1 MIEDLMPPSIEPFL
15 NINKDGSAMVENP
28 IHALLGQLPRVFISI
43 DGLDEAEYTENHPAS
58 YAIFHEKQVST
69 FKPASF
75 SDSQMPLY
83 PRILARYP
91 GVSASNS
98 RYKRTHQT
106 ICFSA
111 LPRFN
116 RDPELAQDFLGSAIE
131 TEVKG
136 RFLWASLML
145 VELKNTADDDDDD
158 GKIELTMRCLPTKVS
173 ELYGKII
180 ARIQKRGGG
189 KEQPL
194 WK

>member
-69 FKPASF
+69 F
-75 SDSQMPLY
+75 
-83 PRILARYP
+83 
-91 GVSASNS
+91 
-98 RYKRTHQT
+98 
-106 ICFSA
+106 
-111 LPRFN
+111 
-116 RDPELAQDFLGSAIE
+116 DFLGSAIE

-158 GKIELTMRCLPTKVS
+158 GKIELAMRCLPTKPTLVALRTDDKERMIRFLKS
-173 ELYGKII
+173 PNILTII
-180 ARIQKRGGG
+180 QVQSLFVIGHFMQSFDPITDRSKCLRRTLPNWMKLDEPDLDRQYRIFQG
-189 KEQPL
+189 E
-194 WK
+194 

>member
-1 MIEDLMPPSIEPFL
+1 MIEDLMPPAIELFV

-58 YAIFHEKQVST
+58 
-69 FKPASF
+69 
-75 SDSQMPLY
+75 
-83 PRILARYP
+83 
-91 GVSASNS
+91 
-98 RYKRTHQT
+98 
-106 ICFSA
+106 
-111 LPRFN
+111 FN
-116 RDPELAQDFLGSAIE
+116 RDTELAQDFLRSAIE
-131 TEVKG
+131 TEVKR

-158 GKIELTMRCLPTKVS
+158 DKIELVMRRLPTKMS
-173 ELYGKII
+173 EFYGKII
-180 ARIQKRGGG
+180 ARTQKRGGG